1 MVARESLKCEYLH
14 FSLGHCSSRSDYC
27 TRDFFTGICMR
38 LMSGFVRWYGWSAQ
52 LHAHWIMPIIGSG
65 IYGFGIYRPPTR
77 IPLLIL
83 TTISA
88 GMMTT

>member
-1 MVARESLKCEYLH
+1 MVARERLKCEYLH

-27 TRDFFTGICMR
+27 TRDSFYR
-38 LMSGFVRWYGWSAQ
+38 YLYEAHFVRWYGWSAQ
-52 LHAHWIMPIIGSG
+52 LHAHWIMPIIGSA

-83 TTISA
+83 TTVSV